1 MSGSASES
9 VIAKP
14 LPNPNRAPAYLLLV
28 KCLALLMM
36 GVGSWVI
43 FNRLHHW
50 RLYTSEDMNNFASDT
65 TMINLR
71 LMVTL
76 VLGSSGLVPIIL
88 GIGLWYRRCWART
101 LSLCLFAAL
110 LLPALATVAKL
121 TTSPLVQ
128 ERPLLNPII
137 IVVSFLGLGI
147 LLWPSLILAIR
158 ARQSKRG

>member
-1 MSGSASES
+1 MSGSNSDL
-9 VIAKP
+9 VISKSP
-14 LPNPNRAPAYLLLV
+14 PNPNRDRVYLLLV

-50 RLYTSEDMNNFASDT
+50 RLYTSENMNNFASDT

-88 GIGLWYRRCWART
+88 GVGLWYRRCWART
-101 LSLCLFAAL
+101 LSLCLFTAL

-137 IVVSFLGLGI
+137 IVVSVLGLSI
-147 LLWPSLILAIR
+147 LLWPTLVLAIR